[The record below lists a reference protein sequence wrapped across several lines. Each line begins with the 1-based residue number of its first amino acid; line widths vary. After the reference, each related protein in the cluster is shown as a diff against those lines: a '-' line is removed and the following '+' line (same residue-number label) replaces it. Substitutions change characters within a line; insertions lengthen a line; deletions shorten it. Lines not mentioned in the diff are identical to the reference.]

1 MTRGSTLVVAEP
13 SDVASIVL
21 DLSAHLQGQLRHELE
36 GLDDDAVNWWP
47 APGANTIATH
57 MLGSEA
63 ETLRSVAGATTVRHR
78 EKEFTR
84 GRRPTAELFDE
95 LRAADE
101 LIVRLRTEIS
111 AERLGLSLAL
121 PTLPA
126 DERRP
131 GLTWMV
137 ANYGHS
143 REHVG
148 HIQLTKQ
155 IFRARTA
162 EPGDT

>member
-1 MTRGSTLVVAEP
+1 MTRGSTLVVPEP

-21 DLSAHLQGQLRHELE
+21 DLFAHLHGQLRHELE
-36 GLDDDAVNWWP
+36 GLDDDSVNWWP
-47 APGANTIATH
+47 APRANTIATH
-57 MLGSEA
+57 MLGSET
-63 ETLRSVAGATTVRHR
+63 ETLRSVAGATAVRHR

-101 LIVRLRTEIS
+101 LIARLRTEIS

-121 PTLPA
+121 PALPA

-148 HIQLTKQ
+148 HIQLTTQ
-155 IFRARTA
+155 IFRAYR
-162 EPGDT
+162 